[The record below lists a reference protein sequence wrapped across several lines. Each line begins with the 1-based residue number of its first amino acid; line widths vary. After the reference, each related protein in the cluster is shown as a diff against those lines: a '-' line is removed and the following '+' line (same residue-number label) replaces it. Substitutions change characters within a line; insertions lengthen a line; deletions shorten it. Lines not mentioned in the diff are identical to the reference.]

1 MKRILSIMIGLSL
14 AAQAD
19 FTRDDTTQI
28 VTDTRT
34 GLQWQD
40 NNDAKTITR
49 KWTEAIRYCE
59 DLNLGEHTDWRLP
72 NFNELYFLA
81 DRSKRNPAISSVFQN
96 IVSGYYWS
104 STAIVGDEG
113 YAWYVYFYD
122 GNGNGH
128 WGNKSHAY
136 HVRCVRAGQE

>member
-19 FTRDDTTQI
+19 FVRDDATQI
-28 VTDTRT
+28 VTDTHT

-40 NNDAKTITR
+40 NNDAKIITK
-49 KWTEAIRYCE
+49 KWTEAISYCE

-81 DRSKRNPAISSVFQN
+81 DRSKRDPAISSVFQN
-96 IVSGYYWS
+96 IVSNSYWS
-104 STAIVGDEG
+104 STTVVGLEDNAWRDHFDDGGG
-113 YAWYVYFYD
+113 YWDY
-122 GNGNGH
+122 
-128 WGNKSHAY
+128 KSGVY
-136 HVRCVRAGQE
+136 HVRCVRDGQ

>member
-19 FTRDDTTQI
+19 FIRDDTTQI

-40 NNDAKTITR
+40 NNDAKTISR

-96 IVSGYYWS
+96 IVSGSHWS
-104 STAIVGDEG
+104 STAFVGSENL
-113 YAWYVYFYD
+113 AWDVSFY
-122 GNGNGH
+122 GGH
-128 WGNKSHAY
+128 DDWSSKSDVY
-136 HVRCVRAGQE
+136 HVRCVRAGQ

>member
-19 FTRDDTTQI
+19 FVRDDAAQI

-40 NNDAKTITR
+40 NNDAKTVTK
-49 KWTEAIRYCE
+49 KWTEAISYCE
-59 DLNLGEHTDWRLP
+59 DLSLSEHTDWRLP

-81 DRSKRNPAISSVFQN
+81 DRSKRDPAISSVFHN
-96 IVSGYYWS
+96 IVSDYYWS
-104 STAIVGDEG
+104 STTVVGYEDN
-113 YAWYVYFYD
+113 AWYVYF
-122 GNGNGH
+122 GH
-128 WGNKSHAY
+128 GDNCWGGKSSAN